1 MPTLF
6 IDTSL
11 GAQEFIPTSFYTG
24 EDSGLDLHCLE
35 SITIEPGSVLLVGMG
50 IRCRMEDD
58 SGRPLAYYLYGRS
71 SIAKT
76 PLMLANGVGI
86 IDRSYRGEIKA
97 AFRNLSSEPY
107 VIEKG
112 TRLVQICTAD
122 LSPFYIIY
130 GEVRVDETERG
141 AGGFGSTGK

>member
-1 MPTLF
+1 MSTLF

-11 GAQEFIPTSFYTG
+11 GAQEFVPTLFDTG
-24 EDSGLDLHCLE
+24 ENSGFDLHCLKD
-35 SITIEPGSVLLVGMG
+35 ITIESGSVVLVGMG
-50 IRCRMEDD
+50 VRCKMEDA
-58 SGRPLAYYLYGRS
+58 SGRPLAYYLYARS
-71 SIAKT
+71 SISKT

-86 IDRSYRGEIKA
+86 IDHSYRGEIKA
-97 AFRNLSSEPY
+97 ALRNLSSEPY

-112 TRLVQICTAD
+112 TRLVQICTFD

-130 GEVRVDETERG
+130 GEVRTDDTERG

>member
-11 GAQEFIPTSFYTG
+11 GAQEFVTTSFDTG
-24 EDSGLDLHCLE
+24 EDSGLDLHCLKD
-35 SITIEPGSVLLVGMG
+35 ITIEPGSLALVGMG
-50 IRCRMEDD
+50 VRCKMEDD
-58 SGRPLAYYLYGRS
+58 SGRPLAYYLYARS
-71 SIAKT
+71 SISKT

-97 AFRNLSSEPY
+97 ALRNLSSETY
-107 VIEKG
+107 VIKKG
-112 TRLVQICTAD
+112 TRLVQICTFD
-122 LSPFYIIY
+122 LAPFYIIY

-141 AGGFGSTGK
+141 SGGFGSTGQ